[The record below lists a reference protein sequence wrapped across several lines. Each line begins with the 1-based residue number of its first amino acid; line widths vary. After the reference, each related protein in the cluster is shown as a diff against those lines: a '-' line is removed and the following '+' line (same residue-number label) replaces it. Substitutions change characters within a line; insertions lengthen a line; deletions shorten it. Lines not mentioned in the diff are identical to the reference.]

1 MTDIFYNIL
10 LHVNSV
16 DFKNITSINNDTR
29 KIVKSKQFWIDK
41 FNMNRIPIIDEPN
54 FEEFQRYEKCQSIV
68 NGVITLME
76 RDSHLGDL
84 AIMSFNQEN
93 IIQYLPVEMIDDMKE
108 YINEDE
114 DILNEIPSSVLKELD
129 YTENTNIKLYK
140 QTLFFSL
147 SYDDNKLQPNIS
159 YSLLVDKDH
168 LLEADTFCSL
178 DFIKKLLTDMIY
190 IFPYIKLKDS
200 NDISYL
206 PDIIYDKYY
215 LNDTS
220 QIRDKYWRNK
230 QWYL

>member
-16 DFKNITSINNDTR
+16 DFKNVISINNDTR

-54 FEEFQRYEKCQSIV
+54 FEEFERYEKCQSIV

-93 IIQYLPVEMIDDMKE
+93 IIQYLPVGMIDDMKE

-114 DILNEIPSSVLKELD
+114 DVLNEIPSSVLKELD
-129 YTENTNIKLYK
+129 YTENTNIKSYK
-140 QTLFFSL
+140 QTLYFSL

-190 IFPYIKLKDS
+190 IFPYIKLLDS
-200 NDISYL
+200 NNISYL